1 MCCQKN
7 LIIGSSSL
15 GWALGF
21 LIYAESTCKQYNLA
35 NALDDNAIADSSK
48 FLLPAFEYK
57 TTEVRK
63 QSLWFMVYDA
73 CIQKVTQR
81 GLSNFLLYISFGVFF
96 CALHTID
103 PPAIVRTLMECSN
116 VEVVCPKVD

>member
-81 GLSNFLLYISFGVFF
+81 GLSNFLLYIFLVSNAVILEYRLMNIGYG
-96 CALHTID
+96 
-103 PPAIVRTLMECSN
+103 PAYL
-116 VEVVCPKVD
+116 